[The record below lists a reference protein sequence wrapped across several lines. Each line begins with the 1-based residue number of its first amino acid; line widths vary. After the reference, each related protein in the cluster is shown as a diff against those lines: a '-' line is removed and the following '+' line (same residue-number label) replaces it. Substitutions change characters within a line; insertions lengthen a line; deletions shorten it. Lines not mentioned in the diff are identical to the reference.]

1 MEKLKKFQTLAFKS
15 WKGTTRKNHISSIY
29 RSAPQA
35 ASDLMIE
42 LLASKRGRSLETFLS
57 KFPTKEFDSDD
68 AFYWDIIGSSRRN
81 IPIKEARDFHTNTV
95 LTEGMAGKNGSK
107 FKVVFGEDWFADGNV
122 IVGEKN
128 EVYPLRVIGDGI
140 NEGTDV
146 VYIVELMGGVTGG
159 MPVEELSNGKR
170 FSVDY
175 SPVEAEFSRAVGDIR
190 FSSPTRVYEEFSHIR
205 IKHEVPGNAL
215 DNKLIVGIPVLTKDN
230 KKTVL
235 NKWMHYVD
243 YKLEE
248 TFSEEKNNLLV
259 YGRSN
264 KNTNGEYTNIGKSGG
279 VIKMG
284 AGIRE
289 QQSYGP
295 TEQYNRFD
303 LKLLEDILVDI
314 STQKIRFADRIF
326 ILRTG
331 ERGAMQF
338 HKAVLSSISGWKFL
352 TLDNSSVN
360 MVTKANSPLHGNAL
374 KAGFQFTEFLAPNG
388 VIVKVEIDPMYD
400 DPVRNK
406 IMHPNGGVAESY
418 RYDIYYMGTQE
429 APNIQLAAV
438 KGSPEMRGYQSGM
451 RNPFTG
457 ETNIEY
463 MSTDK
468 DGAVMHK
475 QWTGGAMVLDP
486 TKIMTL
492 LPAILA

>member
-1 MEKLKKFQTLAFKS
+1 
-15 WKGTTRKNHISSIY
+15 
-29 RSAPQA
+29 
-35 ASDLMIE
+35 
-42 LLASKRGRSLETFLS
+42 
-57 KFPTKEFDSDD
+57 
-68 AFYWDIIGSSRRN
+68 
-81 IPIKEARDFHTNTV
+81 
-95 LTEGMAGKNGSK
+95 
-107 FKVVFGEDWFADGNV
+107 
-122 IVGEKN
+122 
-128 EVYPLRVIGDGI
+128 
-140 NEGTDV
+140 
-146 VYIVELMGGVTGG
+146 
-159 MPVEELSNGKR
+159 
-170 FSVDY
+170 
-175 SPVEAEFSRAVGDIR
+175 
-190 FSSPTRVYEEFSHIR
+190 
-205 IKHEVPGNAL
+205 
-215 DNKLIVGIPVLTKDN
+215 
-230 KKTVL
+230 
-235 NKWMHYVD
+235 
-243 YKLEE
+243 
-248 TFSEEKNNLLV
+248 
-259 YGRSN
+259 
-264 KNTNGEYTNIGKSGG
+264 
-279 VIKMG
+279 MG

-295 TEQYNRFD
+295 TEQYNHFD

>member
-1 MEKLKKFQTLAFKS
+1 MTKLKKFQTLAFKS
-15 WKGTTRKNHISSIY
+15 WKGTTRQNHISSIY
-29 RSAPQA
+29 RKSPQA
-35 ASDLMIE
+35 GSDLMVE

-57 KFPTKEFDSDD
+57 KFPTKMFETND

-81 IPIKEARDFHTNTV
+81 IPIIEARDFHTNQV
-95 LTEGMAGKNGSK
+95 LVSGMAGANGSK

-128 EVYPLRVIGDGI
+128 EIYPLRVLGDGEA
-140 NEGTDV
+140 EGSNT
-146 VYIVELMGGVTGG
+146 VYIVELMGGVMGG
-159 MPVEELSNGKR
+159 IPVEEVSNGKR
-170 FSVDY
+170 FSVDF
-175 SPVEAEFSRAVGDIR
+175 SPVESEFSRAVGDVR
-190 FSSPTRVYEEFSHIR
+190 FSSPTRVYEEFSTIR
-205 IKHEVPGNAL
+205 IKHEVPGSDI
-215 DNKLIVGIPVLTKDN
+215 DNKLTVGIPIITNEGKQ
-230 KKTVL
+230 TVIG
-235 NKWMHYVD
+235 KWMHFVD

-248 TFSEEKNNLLV
+248 QFSEEKNNILV

-264 KNTNGEYTNIGKSGG
+264 KNINGEYTNIGKSGN
-279 VIKMG
+279 VIKQG

-295 TEQYNRFD
+295 VQEYNTFH
-303 LKLLEDILVDI
+303 LELLEDLLIDI
-314 STQKIRFADRIF
+314 STQKIGFADRVF
-326 ILRTG
+326 IIRTG

-338 HKAVLSSISGWKFL
+338 HKSVLSSISGWKFL

-360 MVTKANSPLHGNAL
+360 MVSKSNSSLHSNSL

-429 APNIQLAAV
+429 SPNIQLAGI
-438 KGSPEMRGYQSGM
+438 KGQTEIRGYQPGL

-457 ETNIEY
+457 QSNIEY
-463 MSTDK
+463 MSHDK
-468 DGAVMHK
+468 DGTIVHK

-486 TKIMTL
+486 TRIITL
-492 LPAILA
+492 LPSILR